1 MNICKFKELVNQISK
16 TTESIW
22 IEIGELIFNE
32 ATKALDNTIPN
43 YE

>member
-16 TTESIW
+16 PPEPIW
-22 IEIGELIFNE
+22 SEIVELVFNE